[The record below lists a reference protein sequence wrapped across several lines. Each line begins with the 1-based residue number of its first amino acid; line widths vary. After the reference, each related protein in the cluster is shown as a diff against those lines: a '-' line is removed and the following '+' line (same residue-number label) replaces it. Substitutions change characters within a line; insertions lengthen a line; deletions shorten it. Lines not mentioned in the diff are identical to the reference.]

1 MRSVGAGVIAFA
13 YFVLL
18 AFVPLCCLLF
28 RRVDA
33 ATAIVTTTIGGFL
46 FLPVMQI
53 GLPGLPDLTKTSAIS
68 LALLLGT
75 SFFTRSPPPPWRHSV
90 LDLFMVG
97 HVLALPLAYLANDF
111 PPYSAMSA
119 VVDNALVWGVPY
131 YVGRRYL
138 SDPRGI
144 SIMVRGCFVG
154 ALIYVPL
161 CLWEVRMSP
170 QLHLKLYG
178 WFQHDFGQMMRS
190 GGFRPIV
197 FTRHGLEVAL
207 WLATGFVAG
216 LGLWKRGGL
225 RQLFGVPLPWLLGAL
240 AAALLLCKSLG
251 SLLIAVAMVP
261 VVWFRRGPVLIAV
274 YLAIASTYIL
284 ARVFLGPEIYGA
296 IAEMA
301 RWVPPDRAASF
312 MFRVDMEE
320 VMMRQAWV
328 QPWFGWTMELAGIQL
343 DPWADQESRV
353 VVVTDSLWILSFLQS
368 GLLGLFSIYGLLC
381 AACLRHLPT
390 MRWGGRFGDHL
401 LLAAFVGMQVLDS
414 VPNAMIAPTNILAAG
429 ALVAGLRFPAA
440 STLAAVTAAP
450 SRLLRPRRRAVTCET
465 GD

>member
-1 MRSVGAGVIAFA
+1 MWRSVRAG
-13 YFVLL
+13 
-18 AFVPLCCLLF
+18 
-28 RRVDA
+28 
-33 ATAIVTTTIGGFL
+33 
-46 FLPVMQI
+46 

-75 SFFTRSPPPPWRHSV
+75 TFFTRSPTPAWRHSV

-138 SDPRGI
+138 TDAHGI
-144 SIMVRGCFVG
+144 ATLVRGCFLG

-216 LGLWKRGGL
+216 LGLWRRGGL
-225 RQLFGVPLPWLLGAL
+225 RLLHGVPMPWFLAAL
-240 AAALLLCKSLG
+240 AVTLLLCKSLG
-251 SLLIAVAMVP
+251 SILLAVAMVP
-261 VVWFRRGPVLIAV
+261 VVVFRRGPLLIVVYMALAMA
-274 YLAIASTYIL
+274 YLA
-284 ARVFLGPEIYGA
+284 ARVFLGPEVYGT
-296 IAEMA
+296 IVDIA
-301 RWVPPDRAASF
+301 RWAPPERAASF

-320 VMMRQAWV
+320 VMIQQAWV
-328 QPWFGWTMELAGIQL
+328 RPWFGWTMELAGIQL
-343 DPWADQESRV
+343 DPWADQEVRQAI
-353 VVVTDSLWILSFLQS
+353 VTDSLWILTFLQS
-368 GLLGLFSIYGLLC
+368 GLVGLFSIYGLFS
-381 AACLRHLPT
+381 AACLRSLASLPWRT
-390 MRWGGRFGDHL
+390 DSGEQRL
-401 LLAAFVGMQVLDS
+401 LVAFVAMQALDS
-414 VPNAMIAPTNILAAG
+414 LPNAMISPANILAAG
-429 ALVAGLRFPAA
+429 ALIGAARAPVFAAASAGEPASAPAA
-440 STLAAVTAAP
+440 GA
-450 SRLLRPRRRAVTCET
+450 RLLRPRHRIPQA
-465 GD
+465 